1 MGSKAP
7 PVPKDQVSDKIRGE
21 HASAHLAAEMARDP
35 SRDQSGINLAQ
46 VGRYGN
52 ARQNLTP
59 NHKTQDR

>member
-7 PVPKDQVSDKIRGE
+7 PVPKDQMSDKIRGS
-21 HASAHLAAEMARDP
+21 HASADLRAGVARDP
-35 SRDQSGINLAQ
+35 SRDQSGLNLDQ

>member
-7 PVPKDQVSDKIRGE
+7 PVPKDQVSHKIRGQ
-21 HASAHLAAEMARDP
+21 HASADLREGVVRDP
-35 SRDQSGINLAQ
+35 SRDQSGMNLDQ

-59 NHKTQDR
+59 HLRTQDR